1 MKNSRFGKVAHSGE
15 DINHQYFL
23 WEKCR
28 FLVLFSSFF
37 LLGLSTSLP
46 VPGAGINSGLGEM
59 VWERPQFFLCA
70 PSCVYLCKCAPQY
83 VQGREI
89 ISVI

>member
-1 MKNSRFGKVAHSGE
+1 MKNSRFGKIAHPGE

-23 WEKCR
+23 QEKRR

-37 LLGLSTSLP
+37 PLGLSISLP
-46 VPGAGINSGLGEM
+46 VPGAGIDPELGGM
-59 VWERPQFFLCA
+59 VWEGFFLCP

-83 VQGREI
+83 IQGRKI